1 MPKND
6 VFFKMR
12 TCDDLLFGRNESQR
26 HVWRPVGGR
35 GWTSFTSDIVVLS
48 NLGGQGMT
56 KSDKTWS
63 CMKIN
68 DEMRQVMTRQD
79 W

>member
-6 VFFKMR
+6 GFFKMR

-35 GWTSFTSDIVVLS
+35 GWTSFTSDIVVIS
-48 NLGGQGMT
+48 NLGGTAVGDGGASP
-56 KSDKTWS
+56 K
-63 CMKIN
+63 
-68 DEMRQVMTRQD
+68 EYEFGFF
-79 W
+79 

>member
-6 VFFKMR
+6 GFFKMR

-48 NLGGQGMT
+48 NLGGEDCASEWFEAT
-56 KSDKTWS
+56 
-63 CMKIN
+63 
-68 DEMRQVMTRQD
+68 
-79 W
+79 